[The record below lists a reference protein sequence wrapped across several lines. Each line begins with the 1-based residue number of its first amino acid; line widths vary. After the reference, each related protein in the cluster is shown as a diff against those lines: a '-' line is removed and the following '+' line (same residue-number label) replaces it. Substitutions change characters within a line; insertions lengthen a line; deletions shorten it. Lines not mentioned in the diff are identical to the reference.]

1 MFNESTFVD
10 QRFTRMLVKDNSI
23 SKELIH
29 ALLNS
34 LYGMFAIEAI
44 GFGRGLGVLDASS
57 SKLKKMYMINPCIIS
72 DGDAREIV
80 ALFDTM
86 KNRNVMETEDEL
98 GDDIREKFDR
108 KILRSIGHV
117 ELYESIKKSLLSMQ
131 HTRHTV
137 K

>member
-1 MFNESTFVD
+1 MKN
-10 QRFTRMLVKDNSI
+10 NSI

-44 GFGRGLGVLDASS
+44 GFGGGLGVLDASS
-57 SKLKKMYMINPCIIS
+57 SKLKKMYMINPYIIS
-72 DGDAREIV
+72 DEDAREIV
-80 ALFDTM
+80 ALFDII
-86 KNRNVMETEDEL
+86 KNRNVMDTEDEL

-108 KILRSIGHV
+108 KVLQSIGHE
-117 ELYESIKKSLLSMQ
+117 ELYEAIKKSLLSMQ

-137 K
+137 KWSTGYSRES